1 MGFHGTVLGFLAPP
15 LFCCQEMI
23 HIAHCLNSILII
35 NSLFIQRWINE
46 AYEECLE
53 QFKCPGEGASVIL
66 DLLCDNIE
74 TCKTEGRVCNK
85 YNSGQIMGS
94 VIKQG
99 DKVMTS
105 YCLPGLER
113 DPLLKCGYIDESYHP
128 ETNIAVTQPGVK
140 YPLDVRMG
148 IRGAKGRLSCAH
160 FYGEQYVYLACNKIC
175 DAKCPLKPL
184 KYNSCPS
191 LRSKIFAP
199 SPNGYLSF
207 VKSDKGSYTNQ
218 MFPCDNGVCLTF
230 DKVNK
235 DLVGFTDLLN

>member
-1 MGFHGTVLGFLAPP
+1 MSGNDP
-15 LFCCQEMI
+15 C
-23 HIAHCLNSILII
+23 IAHCLNSILII

>member
-1 MGFHGTVLGFLAPP
+1 
-15 LFCCQEMI
+15 MI

-128 ETNIAVTQPGVK
+128 ETNIAVTQPGVR
-140 YPLDVRMG
+140 YPLGLGMG
-148 IRGAKGRLSCAH
+148 THGAKGRLSCAH
-160 FYGEQYVYLACNKIC
+160 FYGEQYVYLACNDIC
-175 DAKCPLKPL
+175 DAECPLKPL
-184 KYNSCPS
+184 KYNSCTD
-191 LRSKIFAP
+191 LRTKILAP
-199 SPNGYLSF
+199 SPNGYLSI
-207 VKSDKGSYTNQ
+207 VQGDKGSYSNKI
-218 MFPCDNGVCLTF
+218 FPCDNGVCLTF
-230 DKVNK
+230 EKVHFS
-235 DLVGFTDLLN
+235 LFYFFC